1 MSVMTRLYM
10 ERRTVNFNINKLQ
23 RETKDRKFSDTR
35 VSETEAIERERIGGH
50 DVEGYT
56 GA

>member
-1 MSVMTRLYM
+1 M
-10 ERRTVNFNINKLQ
+10 ERRALNFNINKLQ
-23 RETKDRKFSDTR
+23 RETKDRKFSKDTR

-56 GA
+56 DA